1 MQKITKMKKFI
12 LLATVAFSTA
22 AFAQKMDCTATKAEL
37 TNVKAEN
44 AELTKQNV
52 YYKET
57 LNLLTPIKTSTTDG
71 LKIDIVSATASR
83 KNKTLSL
90 TAIYTNVTNET
101 RKIAASEKIIS
112 VDPRGNQYSSINL
125 MMGAN
130 SRWGTEV
137 RSNIP
142 LRATA
147 DFRIGD
153 NEFPMIR
160 QLTWFLK
167 TNENIFTEIPI
178 NFENIPVN
186 WVD

>member
-1 MQKITKMKKFI
+1 MKKLFL
-12 LLATVAFSTA
+12 LLASALVLTVK
-22 AFAQKMDCTATKAEL
+22 AQKNPCESLNIEIANL
-37 TNVKAEN
+37 KAEN

-130 SRWGTEV
+130 SRLGTEV